1 MILALFIG
9 FFMVGGIVFGICF
22 LIYMAWIYM
31 KSCVFMT
38 RGFINDE
45 KEINNVPMKQFFH
58 FNFRETSYEK
68 SSIN

>member
-1 MILALFIG
+1 MFI
-9 FFMVGGIVFGICF
+9 MVGGIVFGICF

-45 KEINNVPMKQFFH
+45 KEINNGPMKQFFH
-58 FNFRETSYEK
+58 FNFREK
-68 SSIN
+68 

>member
-1 MILALFIG
+1 MFI
-9 FFMVGGIVFGICF
+9 MVGGIVFGICF

-58 FNFRETSYEK
+58 FNFREK
-68 SSIN
+68 LNDK